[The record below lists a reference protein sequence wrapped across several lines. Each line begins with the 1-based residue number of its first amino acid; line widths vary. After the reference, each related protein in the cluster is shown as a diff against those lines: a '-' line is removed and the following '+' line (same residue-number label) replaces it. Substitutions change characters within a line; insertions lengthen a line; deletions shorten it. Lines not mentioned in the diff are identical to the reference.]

1 MKEHLKNV
9 HQEVDHT
16 NNLVAAK
23 NKGIQSEEHLQA
35 LAAREKGRYQQEIKT
50 VVTEKDTQKDMLN
63 MIQNQ
68 IFKANEEVRPECYF
82 AAVCREG
89 NLF

>member
-23 NKGIQSEEHLQA
+23 NKAIQSEEHLEA
-35 LAAREKGRYQQEIKT
+35 LAAREKGRYQQEIKA
-50 VVTEKDTQKDMLN
+50 VMSEKVGKKDQLN

-68 IFKANEEVRPECYF
+68 IFNA
-82 AAVCREG
+82 
-89 NLF
+89 